1 MSSPGRWERHREP
14 ICRAPRTVWGDA
26 VSRLASTFAALRAQ
40 GRRALI
46 PFLVAGDPT
55 LDATAAYLDCFAS
68 SGADVLEIG
77 VPFSDPIA
85 DGPVNQ
91 RAAQRALAGGTT
103 LRDVLDLAVRVRPRL
118 AQPIVLL
125 SYYNPILRLGL
136 EAFSRRAAD
145 AGVDGVV
152 VPDLPPEEG
161 DLLRAAAEPNG
172 LDVIFLAAPTSTDER
187 LARVAASSRGFIYCV
202 SLTGVTGVRNDV
214 AADVGGLVGRLRQH
228 TDLPICVG
236 FGVSTPEHA
245 RQVAEVA
252 DGVIVGSAIV
262 SVIEQGGVAAVP
274 ALAEFVRALRAG
286 VDAAVA

>member
-1 MSSPGRWERHREP
+1 M
-14 ICRAPRTVWGDA
+14 
-26 VSRLASTFAALRAQ
+26 SRLASTFTTLRAQ

-55 LDATAAYLDCFAS
+55 LDATAAFLGCLAS

-103 LRDVLDLAVRVRPRL
+103 LRDVLDLTARLRLRL

-136 EAFSRRAAD
+136 EAFSRRAAE

-161 DLLRAAAEPNG
+161 DPLRAAAEMNG

-187 LARVAASSRGFIYCV
+187 LARVAASSRGFIYCI
-202 SLTGVTGVRNDV
+202 SLTGVTGVRDDV
-214 AADVGGLVGRLRQH
+214 AADVGGLVGRLRRH
-228 TDLPICVG
+228 TDIPICVG

-245 RQVAEVA
+245 RQVAGVA

-262 SVIEQGGVAAVP
+262 SVIEQGAASAVP
-274 ALAEFVRALRAG
+274 ALAGFVRALRAG
-286 VDAAVA
+286 VDAAVWVEGE